1 MKGIYTRHPLMN
13 FEQNYL
19 LVITKWKIDIEVVR
33 NGSGHVPARMDEF
46 LKGLLGF
53 ALPNLTY

>member
-1 MKGIYTRHPLMN
+1 MN

-33 NGSGHVPARMDEF
+33 NGLGHVPVRMEEF